1 MKVNFKSILMLVLL
15 VAGVILAVTFIT
27 DYYDEKNEPV
37 YSEIL
42 ELFDEDRV
50 TSFVIDGNLN
60 IKLQVLRPKLDENNA
75 PIPGQYE
82 IDNKTGKFITDTLE
96 YELSDVSQRDE
107 IYEIAREKM
116 TSGAETN
123 LEYYNATRP
132 EGTPWYLAYLPYII
146 VILLFVGLWFFIM
159 KQAPGGGGKM
169 NSFSKSKAKVSFNE
183 KDAVKFADVAGADE
197 EKAELEEIVEFLK
210 DPAKFVKLGAR
221 IPRGVLLVGPPGT
234 GKTLLAKAVAGE
246 AGVPFFS
253 ISGSDFVEMYVGVG
267 ASRVRDLFEN
277 ARKTP
282 ASIIFIDEI
291 DAVGR
296 HRGAGLGGG
305 HDEREQTLN
314 QLLVEMDGFG
324 TNSGVIVMAA
334 TNRPDILDP
343 ALLRPGRFDRRVTVN
358 YPDIK
363 GREAILK
370 VHCRNKPLE
379 ESVDLRKIAQTT
391 IGFTGAE
398 LANLMNE
405 AALRAAKKN
414 KALIGM
420 VDIEESYMKLL
431 LGPQKKNN
439 VRTEKDNRLCAYHEA
454 GHAVASY
461 FCKNTDPIKHI
472 TIIPAGNAGGVT
484 ISVPTEDRMGAS
496 RNQML
501 DVIVRALG
509 GRVAEEIVLDDIS
522 TGASGDIQQAT
533 AVARNM
539 VTRYGMS
546 AKLGTVL
553 YGSEHSSDEVF
564 LGRDF
569 SSGKNYSE
577 KTAAE
582 IDDEIRTIIADC
594 YEKCRTYLTENIDK
608 LHFVAEFLLKN
619 ESMDDEQFKAAME
632 MEEPT
637 IEAIEAILE
646 EKKRKS
652 EEENKTAHI
661 NNKKA
666 AEEEKRRSEEEA
678 KRRLEEMQKTGKFPV
693 DDFFDSIFTVPVEEV
708 RRDDNEEPDA
718 QNESDTAKVEE
729 DTDAVNVEEGSDS
742 NKVEENIQ
750 SEEPSNDESNREENT
765 SKEEKIDTDN

>member
-1 MKVNFKSILMLVLL
+1 MKANFKNIIILL
-15 VAGVILAVTFIT
+15 VIVGIVIVGTSFLSS
-27 DYYDEKNEPV
+27 KNKDSKSFV
-37 YSEIL
+37 YSDLI
-42 ELFDEDRV
+42 ELFEADLVKD
-50 TSFVIDGNLN
+50 FVIDEKATIELN
-60 IKLQVLRPKLDENNA
+60 AFVVTQNDDGSYSFELDDKGERKV
-75 PIPGQYE
+75 QTFKY
-82 IDNKTGKFITDTLE
+82 TFS
-96 YELSDVSQRDE
+96 YELQLERIMSIVEENAADG
-107 IYEIAREKM
+107 I
-116 TSGAETN
+116 TN
-123 LEYYNATRP
+123 LEKYNFEPTP
-132 EGTPWYLAYLPYII
+132 ETPWYLTPTAYVII
-146 VILLFVGLWFFIM
+146 TGVIFVGITIFFM
-159 KQAPGGGGKM
+159 LRQTGGAGKM
-169 NSFSKSKAKVSFNE
+169 GGFAKSKAKVITND
-183 KDAVKFADVAGADE
+183 KNAVKFADVAGADE
-197 EKAELEEIVEFLK
+197 EKAELEEVVEFLK
-210 DPAKFVKLGAR
+210 DPTKFVKLGAR

-267 ASRVRDLFEN
+267 ASRVRDLFDN

-363 GREAILK
+363 GREEILK

-379 ESVDLRKIAQTT
+379 ETVNLKKIAQTT

-420 VDIEESYMKLL
+420 VDIEESYMKLI
-431 LGPQKKNN
+431 LGPQKKSK
-439 VRTEKDNRLCAYHEA
+439 VRTEEDNRLCAYHET

-461 FCKNTDPIKHI
+461 YCKHTDPVKHI

-484 ISVPTEDRMGAS
+484 VSVPTEDRLGMS
-496 RNQML
+496 KNQML
-501 DVIVRALG
+501 DIIVRALG
-509 GRVAEEIVLDDIS
+509 GRVAEELILDDIS
-522 TGASGDIQQAT
+522 TGASSDIQQAT
-533 AVARNM
+533 GIARNM

-546 AKLGTVL
+546 EKLGAVL
-553 YGSEHSSDEVF
+553 YGSEHSGDEVF

-569 SSGKNYSE
+569 STGKTYSE
-577 KTAAE
+577 KTASD
-582 IDDEIRTIIADC
+582 IDDEIRAIINGC
-594 YEKCRTYLTENIDK
+594 YDRCREILSTNIGK

-619 ESMDDEQFKAAME
+619 ESMDEEQFRAAME
-632 MEEPT
+632 MENPT
-637 IEAIEAILE
+637 IESIEDIAF
-646 EKKRKS
+646 RKQQKS
-652 EEENKTAHI
+652 DEENDSAH
-661 NNKKA
+661 KKNA
-666 AEEEKRRSEEEA
+666 EAEEEARLRQEELA
-678 KRRLEEMQKTGKFPV
+678 KRMASGEPLTDEVLADIFEKKFTASA
-693 DDFFDSIFTVPVEEV
+693 DDKN
-708 RRDDNEEPDA
+708 DNS
-718 QNESDTAKVEE
+718 SD
-729 DTDAVNVEEGSDS
+729 N
-742 NKVEENIQ
+742 
-750 SEEPSNDESNREENT
+750 SE
-765 SKEEKIDTDN
+765 K

>member
-1 MKVNFKSILMLVLL
+1 MKVNIKSILMLLFIV
-15 VAGVILAVTFIT
+15 VAVIVAVSFFTSRMTQEEQFMWS
-27 DYYDEKNEPV
+27 DV
-37 YSEIL
+37 L
-42 ELFDEDRV
+42 ELFENDLV
-50 TSFVIDGNLN
+50 QSFEVDGELNLN
-60 IKLQVLRPKLDENNA
+60 IDALKPKLNSLGEYVRDDITN
-75 PIPGQYE
+75 E
-82 IDNKTGKFITDTLE
+82 IVLEKAADGKYVIVTHSF
-96 YELSDVSQRDE
+96 ELSYNFQMEWLNQTAFDMINAGD
-107 IYEIAREKM
+107 
-116 TSGAETN
+116 TN
-123 LEYYNATRP
+123 LQSFNFDAAAEAS
-132 EGTPWYLAYLPYII
+132 WWQMYLPYII
-146 VILLFVGLWFFIM
+146 VAILFGVLWFFLM
-159 KQAPGGGGKM
+159 RQAPGGGKM
-169 NSFSKSKAKVSFNE
+169 NTFAKSKAKLTLND

-197 EKAELEEIVEFLK
+197 EKAELEEVVEFLK
-210 DPAKFVKLGAR
+210 DPDKFIKLGAR

-267 ASRVRDLFEN
+267 ASRVRDLFDN
-277 ARKTP
+277 ARKTN

-358 YPDIK
+358 YPDMN

-379 ESVDLRKIAQTT
+379 ATVDLRKIAQTT

-420 VDIEESYMKLL
+420 EDIEESYMKLL
-431 LGPQKKNN
+431 LGPQKKTKM
-439 VRTEKDNRLCAYHEA
+439 RTEADNKLCAYHEA

-461 FCKNTDPIKHI
+461 FCKHTDPVKHI
-472 TIIPAGNAGGVT
+472 TIIPAGSAGGVT
-484 ISVPTEDRMGAS
+484 ISVPTEDRMTMSKNAMID
-496 RNQML
+496 NIIL
-501 DVIVRALG
+501 ALG
-509 GRVAEEIVLDDIS
+509 GRAAEELVLDDIS
-522 TGASGDIQQAT
+522 TGASNDIQRAT
-533 AVARNM
+533 SIARNM

-546 AKLGTVL
+546 EKLGTIL
-553 YGSEHSSDEVF
+553 YDSEHSADEVF

-582 IDDEIRTIIADC
+582 IDDEIRNIVNSAYKTC
-594 YEKCRTYLTENIDK
+594 KNYLNDNIDK
-608 LHFVAEFLLKN
+608 LHFIAEFLLKN
-619 ESMDDEQFKAAME
+619 ESMDEEQFNAAMSSE
-632 MEEPT
+632 NPT
-637 IEAIEAILE
+637 IEEIENIAL
-646 EKKRKS
+646 EKKNKS
-652 EEENKTAHI
+652 DAENKTAHE
-661 NNKKA
+661 NNAKAEREAKEKAEQEAKKA
-666 AEEEKRRSEEEA
+666 ASEGEFSSEEFFKNVWEA
-678 KRRLEEMQKTGKFPV
+678 PEDESGE
-693 DDFFDSIFTVPVEEV
+693 DS
-708 RRDDNEEPDA
+708 
-718 QNESDTAKVEE
+718 ESSDKAK
-729 DTDAVNVEEGSDS
+729 
-742 NKVEENIQ
+742 EEN
-750 SEEPSNDESNREENT
+750 NENT
-765 SKEEKIDTDN
+765 SSASEFDEENENNKTSEE

>member
-1 MKVNFKSILMLVLL
+1 MKANFKNIIILILFIGIVIVTASFIMEKSNDEDKFVYSDLVDLFEKDI
-15 VAGVILAVTFIT
+15 VRDFVV
-27 DYYDEKNEPV
+27 DEK
-37 YSEIL
+37 
-42 ELFDEDRV
+42 
-50 TSFVIDGNLN
+50 GN
-60 IKLQVLRPKLDENNA
+60 IKLNAYIISGQNDDGSYNFELDSKGEKKVKEYTYTFSYLGYEFQINKIISVIEANA
-75 PIPGQYE
+75 ADG
-82 IDNKTGKFITDTLE
+82 
-96 YELSDVSQRDE
+96 S
-107 IYEIAREKM
+107 
-116 TSGAETN
+116 TN
-123 LEYYNATRP
+123 LVEYDFEPTP
-132 EGTPWYLAYLPYII
+132 ETPWYLAYLPYII
-146 VILLFVGLWFFIM
+146 TALLFIGLTIFLM
-159 KQAPGGGGKM
+159 RQTSGAGAGGKM
-169 NSFSKSKAKVSFNE
+169 GNFSKSRARVVTGDKN
-183 KDAVKFADVAGADE
+183 AVKFADVAGADE
-197 EKAELEEIVEFLK
+197 EKAELEEVVEFLR
-210 DPAKFVKLGAR
+210 DPEKFVKLGAR

-324 TNSGVIVMAA
+324 TNSGVIVLAA

-343 ALLRPGRFDRRVTVN
+343 ALLRPGRFDRQVTVN
-358 YPDIK
+358 YPDMK
-363 GREAILK
+363 GREEILK

-379 ESVDLRKIAQTT
+379 ETVDLKKIAQTT

-420 VDIEESYMKLL
+420 VDIEESYIKLL
-431 LGPQKKNN
+431 LGPQKKTK
-439 VRTEKDNRLCAYHEA
+439 VRNEADNKLVAYHEA

-461 FCKNTDPIKHI
+461 YCKNTDPVKHI

-484 ISVPTEDRMGAS
+484 VSVPTEDRLGKTKG
-496 RNQML
+496 QML

-509 GRVAEEIVLDDIS
+509 GRVAEELILDDIS
-522 TGASGDIQQAT
+522 TGASSDIQHAT
-533 AVARNM
+533 SIARQM

-546 AKLGTVL
+546 EKLGTVL
-553 YGSEHSSDEVF
+553 YGSDHSSDEVF

-577 KTAAE
+577 QTAAS
-582 IDDEIRTIIADC
+582 IDDEIRNIISSSYDRCKAI
-594 YEKCRTYLTENIDK
+594 LTEHIDK

-619 ESMDDEQFKAAME
+619 ESMDEEQFKAAME
-632 MEEPT
+632 MDNPT
-637 IEAIEAILE
+637 IESIEDIAFR
-646 EKKRKS
+646 KKQRS
-652 EEENKTAHI
+652 EEENDIAHE
-661 NNKKA
+661 NNRK
-666 AEEEKRRSEEEA
+666 AEEEERIRREELA
-678 KRRLEEMQKTGKFPV
+678 KKMASGQDLTDQDLEEIFGKHTANA
-693 DDFFDSIFTVPVEEV
+693 DS
-708 RRDDNEEPDA
+708 DDNPD
-718 QNESDTAKVEE
+718 QDDK
-729 DTDAVNVEEGSDS
+729 
-742 NKVEENIQ
+742 K
-750 SEEPSNDESNREENT
+750 
-765 SKEEKIDTDN
+765 

>member
-1 MKVNFKSILMLVLL
+1 MKANLKNIIIFILIIGVVIVGSSYLMDQTGEEDKLTYSQLIKIFEMDLVKTFRINETDTIIFEEYQVEKDQNGNFLFGEDGNYRFIL
-15 VAGVILAVTFIT
+15 
-27 DYYDEKNEPV
+27 DEKGERKTV
-37 YSEIL
+37 EKTYQFSYM
-42 ELFDEDRV
+42 
-50 TSFVIDGNLN
+50 
-60 IKLQVLRPKLDENNA
+60 LQVERILYIAERNINLVSYD
-75 PIPGQYE
+75 
-82 IDNKTGKFITDTLE
+82 LE
-96 YELSDVSQRDE
+96 P
-107 IYEIAREKM
+107 M
-116 TSGAETN
+116 AE
-123 LEYYNATRP
+123 
-132 EGTPWYLAYLPYII
+132 TPWYLAYLPYILTA
-146 VILLFVGLWFFIM
+146 VLFLGLTIFLM
-159 KQAPGGGGKM
+159 RQTSGGGAGKM
-169 NSFSKSKAKVSFNE
+169 GGFAKSKAKVVTGDKN
-183 KDAVKFADVAGADE
+183 AVKFADVAGADE
-197 EKAELEEIVEFLK
+197 EKAELEEVVEFLK
-210 DPAKFVKLGAR
+210 DPQKFVKLGAR

-267 ASRVRDLFEN
+267 ASRVRDLFDN

-324 TNSGVIVMAA
+324 TNSGVIVIAA

-343 ALLRPGRFDRRVTVN
+343 ALLRPGRFDRQVTVN
-358 YPDIK
+358 YPDMK
-363 GREAILK
+363 GREEILK

-379 ESVDLRKIAQTT
+379 ETVNLKKIAQTT

-431 LGPQKKNN
+431 LGPQKKTK
-439 VRTEKDNRLCAYHEA
+439 VRTEADNKLCAYHEA

-461 FCKNTDPIKHI
+461 YCKNTDPIKYI
-472 TIIPAGNAGGVT
+472 TIIPAGNTGGVT
-484 ISVPTEDRMGAS
+484 VSVPTEDRLGSTKGKMIDS
-496 RNQML
+496 
-501 DVIVRALG
+501 IVWSLG

-533 AVARNM
+533 SIARQM

-546 AKLGTVL
+546 DKLGTVL
-553 YGSEHSSDEVF
+553 YGSQHSSDEVF

-577 KTAAE
+577 ETAAA
-582 IDDEIRTIIADC
+582 IDDEIRSIISSSYDKCKTI
-594 YEKCRTYLTENIDK
+594 LTEHIDK

-619 ESMDDEQFKAAME
+619 ESMDEEQFRAAME
-632 MEEPT
+632 MENPT
-637 IEAIEAILE
+637 IESIEDIAFR
-646 EKKRKS
+646 KQQKS
-652 EEENKTAHI
+652 EEENDVAHE
-661 NNKKA
+661 NNRK
-666 AEEEKRRSEEEA
+666 AEEEERLRREELA
-678 KRRLEEMQKTGKFPV
+678 KKMASGEPLTDNDLKE
-693 DDFFDSIFTVPVEEV
+693 IFEKNFTAGG
-708 RRDDNEEPDA
+708 DND
-718 QNESDTAKVEE
+718 E
-729 DTDAVNVEEGSDS
+729 DEGS
-742 NKVEENIQ
+742 NN
-750 SEEPSNDESNREENT
+750 N
-765 SKEEKIDTDN
+765 

>member
-1 MKVNFKSILMLVLL
+1 MKFNYKSILMLVLIVVLMITAVSIFSELGTEEDTFTYGDL
-15 VAGVILAVTFIT
+15 VELFENDA
-27 DYYDEKNEPV
+27 V
-37 YSEIL
+37 YSITINGDYVAHVVEI
-42 ELFDEDRV
+42 EHEWNGEDIV
-50 TSFVIDGNLN
+50 YKKNADGTFKTISHDYTLTTNAQVEYIHGLITGGTLSNL
-60 IKLQVLRPKLDENNA
+60 
-75 PIPGQYE
+75 
-82 IDNKTGKFITDTLE
+82 
-96 YELSDVSQRDE
+96 DVSKCD
-107 IYEIAREKM
+107 I
-116 TSGAETN
+116 TP
-123 LEYYNATRP
+123 P
-132 EGTPWYLAYLPYII
+132 EETPWYLAYLPYII
-146 VILLFVGLWFFIM
+146 VGVLLVVMWIFVM
-159 KQAPGGGGKM
+159 KSAGGVGGKM
-169 NSFSKSKAKVSFNE
+169 NSFSKSRAKVASND

-197 EKAELEEIVEFLK
+197 EKAELEEVVEFLK
-210 DPAKFVKLGAR
+210 NPAKFVKLGAR

-267 ASRVRDLFEN
+267 ASRVRDLFDN

-358 YPDIK
+358 YPDMK
-363 GREAILK
+363 GREAILR

-379 ESVDLRKIAQTT
+379 ETVDLAKISQTT

-405 AALRAAKKN
+405 AALHAAKRG

-420 VDIEESYMKLL
+420 EDIEESYMKML
-431 LGPQKKNN
+431 LGPQKKTK
-439 VRTEKDNRLCAYHEA
+439 VRSDADNKLCAYHEA
-454 GHAVASY
+454 GHAVASFY
-461 FCKNTDPIKHI
+461 CEHTDPVKHI
-472 TIIPAGNAGGVT
+472 TIIPAGSAGGVT
-484 ISVPTEDRMGAS
+484 LSVPTEDRMGAT

-501 DVIVRALG
+501 ERIIVSLG
-509 GRVAEEIVLDDIS
+509 GRVAEQLILDDIS
-522 TGASGDIQQAT
+522 TGASNDIQQAT

-546 AKLGTVL
+546 DKLGTVL

-569 SSGKNYSE
+569 SSGQNYSE
-577 KTAAE
+577 KTASE
-582 IDDEIRTIIADC
+582 IDDEIRNIIGSA
-594 YEKCRTYLTENIDK
+594 YKKCEEILTTHSDK
-608 LHFVAEFLLKN
+608 LHFVANFLLKN
-619 ESMDDEQFKAAME
+619 EFMDAEQFAAAME
-632 MEEPT
+632 TDEPT
-637 IEAIEAILE
+637 IEQIEAIAA

-652 EEENKTAHI
+652 EEENKTAHA
-661 NNKKA
+661 KA
-666 AEEEKRRSEEEA
+666 ESDDDDLERERDELIREA
-678 KRRLEEMQKTGKFPV
+678 LGKE
-693 DDFFDSIFTVPVEEV
+693 SIHH
-708 RRDDNEEPDA
+708 DA
-718 QNESDTAKVEE
+718 IESTENADKDGNESVDSS
-729 DTDAVNVEEGSDS
+729 DNSDSSNGSDGS
-742 NKVEENIQ
+742 NN
-750 SEEPSNDESNREENT
+750 
-765 SKEEKIDTDN
+765 

>member
-1 MKVNFKSILMLVLL
+1 MKMNLKSILMLALIVVVVL
-15 VAGVILAVTFIT
+15 VAVTTISDSFSEE
-27 DYYDEKNEPV
+27 DDPK

-42 ELFDEDRV
+42 EYFDEDRV
-50 TSFVIDGNLN
+50 KSFKINGEMVIT
-60 IKLQVLRPKLDENNA
+60 LQVIRAGENPDKA
-75 PIPGQYE
+75 TETVTYYLTDSAQ
-82 IDNKTGKFITDTLE
+82 KT
-96 YELSDVSQRDE
+96 E
-107 IYEIAREKM
+107 IYEIARRMITEANKDPNDDI
-116 TSGAETN
+116 TTN
-123 LEYYNATRP
+123 LESYDVTRP
-132 EGTPWYLAYLPYII
+132 EGTPWYVSYLPYII
-146 VILLFVGLWFFIM
+146 VGALFIGLWIFIM
-159 KQAPGGGGKM
+159 RQAPGGGKVG
-169 NSFSKSKAKVSFNE
+169 SFAKSKAKVATSD

-197 EKAELEEIVEFLK
+197 EKAELEEVVEFLK
-210 DPAKFVKLGAR
+210 DPSKFVKLGAR

-358 YPDIK
+358 YPDMK
-363 GREAILK
+363 GREEILK

-379 ESVDLRKIAQTT
+379 ATVDLSKIAQTT

-414 KALIGM
+414 KSLIGM
-420 VDIEESYMKLL
+420 ADIEESYMKLL
-431 LGPQKKNN
+431 LGPQKKKNM
-439 VRTEKDNRLCAYHEA
+439 RTAEDNKLCAYHEA

-461 FCKNTDPIKHI
+461 FCKHTDPVKHI
-472 TIIPAGNAGGVT
+472 TIIPAGSAGGVT
-484 ISVPTEDRMGAS
+484 ISVPTEDRMTAS
-496 RNQML
+496 RKGMI
-501 DVIVRALG
+501 DRIVLALG

-522 TGASGDIQQAT
+522 TGASNDIQQAT
-533 AVARNM
+533 AIARNM

-546 AKLGTVL
+546 DKLGTVL

-577 KTAAE
+577 KTAAD
-582 IDDEIRTIIADC
+582 IDEEIRKIISEC
-594 YEKCRTYLTENIDK
+594 YATCKKYLTENIAK
-608 LHFVAEFLLKN
+608 LHFVAGFLLKN
-619 ESMDDEQFKAAME
+619 ESMDEEQFKAAME
-632 MEEPT
+632 TESPTVEE
-637 IEAIEAILE
+637 IEQIAIDR
-646 EKKRKS
+646 KKKS
-652 EEENKTAHI
+652 EEENKTAEE
-661 NNKKA
+661 NNKK
-666 AEEEKRRSEEEA
+666 AEEEKRRQEEEA
-678 KRRLEEMQKTGKFPV
+678 ERIQRETASRNASFPV
-693 DDFFDSIFTVPVEEV
+693 DDFFKSVFTVPPTEESPE
-708 RRDDNEEPDA
+708 DEDSSSNEED
-718 QNESDTAKVEE
+718 D
-729 DTDAVNVEEGSDS
+729 G
-742 NKVEENIQ
+742 ENI
-750 SEEPSNDESNREENT
+750 
-765 SKEEKIDTDN
+765 EK

>member
-1 MKVNFKSILMLVLL
+1 MKANFKSIAMLVLMI
-15 VAGVILAVTFIT
+15 VAVILAVTFFT
-27 DYYDEKNEPV
+27 NSMKDEERFG
-37 YSEIL
+37 YSDVL
-42 ELFDEDRV
+42 ELFENDLVESYEVDGKLNLKLKTYVVASYNPDGTPVFQTDE
-50 TSFVIDGNLN
+50 
-60 IKLQVLRPKLDENNA
+60 
-75 PIPGQYE
+75 
-82 IDNKTGKFITDTLE
+82 KTGKPVFKIIN
-96 YELSDVSQRDE
+96 YQLSYNFQLSE
-107 IYEIAREKM
+107 INDIAREKIE
-116 TSGAETN
+116 SGNTN
-123 LEYYNATRP
+123 LTDYDYMEVA
-132 EGTPWYLAYLPYII
+132 ETPWYQLYLPYII
-146 VILLFVGLWFFIM
+146 LAVIFVGLMFFIM
-159 KQAPGGGGKM
+159 RQAPTGGGKM
-169 NSFSKSKAKVSFNE
+169 NSFSKSRARVTHND

-197 EKAELEEIVEFLK
+197 EKAELEEVVEFLR
-210 DPAKFVKLGAR
+210 DPSKFVKLGAR

-267 ASRVRDLFEN
+267 ASRVRDLFDN

-358 YPDIK
+358 YPDMK
-363 GREAILK
+363 GREEILK

-379 ESVDLRKIAQTT
+379 ETVDFKKIAQTT
-391 IGFTGAE
+391 VGFTGAD

-420 VDIEESYMKLL
+420 QDIEEAYMKLL
-431 LGPQKKNN
+431 LGPQKKVNL
-439 VRTEKDNRLCAYHEA
+439 RSPEDNKLCAYHEA

-461 FCKNTDPIKHI
+461 FCKHTDPVKHI
-472 TIIPAGNAGGVT
+472 TIIPAGGAGGVT
-484 ISVPTEDRMGAS
+484 ISVPTEDRMTAS
-496 RNQML
+496 KNAMFDR
-501 DVIVRALG
+501 IVLALG
-509 GRVAEEIVLDDIS
+509 GRVAEELVLDDIS
-522 TGASGDIQQAT
+522 TGASNDIQQAT
-533 AVARNM
+533 SIARNM

-546 AKLGTVL
+546 EKLGTVL

-569 SSGKNYSE
+569 SSTQNYSE

-582 IDDEIRTIIADC
+582 IDDEIRNIINNAYQTC
-594 YEKCRTYLTENIDK
+594 KKYLSDNIGK
-608 LHFVAEFLLKN
+608 LHFIAEFLLKN
-619 ESMDDEQFKAAME
+619 ESMDEEQFKAAME
-632 MEEPT
+632 MENPT
-637 IEAIEAILE
+637 IEDIENIAT

-652 EEENKTAHI
+652 EEENKTAHE
-661 NNKKA
+661 NNA
-666 AEEEKRRSEEEA
+666 RAEEEARIKAEQEAEKIRREA
-678 KRRLEEMQKTGKFPV
+678 QQKNSGNFSS
-693 DDFFDSIFTVPVEEV
+693 DDFFNNIFVSPKDDEEE
-708 RRDDNEEPDA
+708 NK
-718 QNESDTAKVEE
+718 NNSSD
-729 DTDAVNVEEGSDS
+729 DS
-742 NKVEENIQ
+742 N
-750 SEEPSNDESNREENT
+750 T
-765 SKEEKIDTDN
+765 KE